1 MRPASDRRGGGWVGR
16 FACGQGGVAGAVRR
30 WPFGGGW
37 APQARLVRPARCDQ
51 AEEMAATVTINDVLD
66 GHVGLDIECMDRI
79 YLNGYVPNLQVGGQ
93 VVSFMT
99 AHLGYP
105 IPSPAIMEKIG
116 TAFRKAV
123 DRFAADNTIPVVRFG
138 KDDRKIDVMHPYLA
152 RQARTGRCGV
162 AAIGIA
168 QEFQN
173 VFASTQRKGN
183 PVPWFSFFMA
193 DRRVTCFY
201 FYLWD
206 IDFGPTFIK
215 ICAYFPYPIKVW
227 LNGHEWAKRQATQA
241 GIGFT
246 ELSNGFASCTDPA
259 ALQAICD
266 RLGPGTIAVFFERWM
281 SLLPLPLT
289 EHDRAAGYWW
299 ELSMRQVE
307 VSRTLVFDAPR
318 QARGF
323 FEALVADNL
332 DIGRPDSVELL
343 FYGPRHLGRP
353 LKLGCVPRTR
363 IVTCG
368 TEVTVNAFYKNSR
381 IKQYLKSGRALRIET
396 VINSPDDLRC
406 HRRLVHLDELQ
417 ARARAVNRRLLDTER
432 VGQGCVLASP
442 AFERI
447 AQPTLT
453 EDGRR
458 APALRFGDPRVQALA
473 GALCTTL
480 LAVTGITNKSL
491 RALMTGLLGG
501 IDYTTNQASYDLAR
515 LRTNGLIARIPGKNR
530 YQLTGDGLRFAIFY
544 TKLHDRLLRPLLA
557 ADKPPAPPSLRN
569 ALRTIDIHIAET
581 IDQARLLP
589 KAA

>member
-1 MRPASDRRGGGWVGR
+1 
-16 FACGQGGVAGAVRR
+16 
-30 WPFGGGW
+30 
-37 APQARLVRPARCDQ
+37 
-51 AEEMAATVTINDVLD
+51 MAATVTVNDVLD
-66 GHVGLDIECMDRI
+66 GHVGLDLECLDRI

-93 VVSFMT
+93 VVSFLT

-105 IPSPAIMEKIG
+105 IPSPAILEKIG
-116 TAFRKAV
+116 TAFRRAV
-123 DRFAADNTIPVVRFG
+123 ASFADANRIPVVHFNKG
-138 KDDRKIDVMHPYLA
+138 ERKIDVMRPYLA
-152 RQARTGRCGV
+152 RQAGTGRSGV
-162 AAIGIA
+162 AAIGVA
-168 QEFQN
+168 QEFAP
-173 VFASTQRKGN
+173 VFTATKKQRGKT
-183 PVPWFSFFMA
+183 VWFSFA
-193 DRRVTCFY
+193 VSQRRVTCYY

-206 IDFGPTFIK
+206 DDFGPAFMK
-215 ICAYFPYPIKVW
+215 VCAYFPYPMKIWV
-227 LNGHEWAKRQATQA
+227 NGHEWAKRQAVKA
-241 GIGFT
+241 GIGFS
-246 ELSNGFASCTDPA
+246 ELSNGFATCTDPV

-266 RLGPGTIAVFFERWM
+266 RLGPGAIRVFAERWWQV
-281 SLLPLPLT
+281 LPLPLS

-307 VSRTLVFDAPR
+307 TSRTLVFDAPR
-318 QARGF
+318 RARGF

-332 DIGRPDSVELL
+332 DIGRPELIEL
-343 FYGPRHLGRP
+343 IFKRGQRRGAKARGEY
-353 LKLGCVPRTR
+353 KTK
-363 IVTCG
+363 IVTYG
-368 TEVTVNAFYKNSR
+368 TEVNVNAFYRHSR
-381 IKQYLKSGRALRIET
+381 IKQYLKDGRALRIET
-396 VINSPDDLRC
+396 VINDAYDLGC
-406 HRRLVHLDELQ
+406 PRRLAHLDELQ
-417 ARARAVNRRLLDTER
+417 TRARAVNTTLLDTER

-473 GALCTTL
+473 GALCTSV

-501 IDYTTNQASYDLAR
+501 ANYTMNQASYDLAR

-557 ADKPPAPPSLRN
+557 ADQPPAPPTLRN
-569 ALRTIDIHIAET
+569 ALRTIDIHITET
-581 IDQARLLP
+581 IDHARLLP